1 MIGITKAGTH
11 DTKWANHLFNSFLS
25 PWSSLRHYAQP
36 CRLLHLTSLCRVK
49 CSSLLHHTSLCRAK
63 CSMLP
68 SESPLAKAEQGQRSK
83 TFTSWNQNDL
93 FAHDLVGAFD
103 FRKGKQKKPEAKC
116 LLRSGFHWK
125 NKRVKSASATGRSHS
140 RHRHTL
146 SPMLLFPSC
155 LQNTH
160 PYSAYKTQNRY
171 RGL

>member
-1 MIGITKAGTH
+1 MILKELT
-11 DTKWANHLFNSFLS
+11 
-25 PWSSLRHYAQP
+25 
-36 CRLLHLTSLCRVK
+36 TSLIAFFPPGLPQGIVHSHVVSCITQV
-49 CSSLLHHTSLCRAK
+49 CAGAK
-63 CSMLP
+63 CSTLP

-116 LLRSGFHWK
+116 LLRFGFHWK

-146 SPMLLFPSC
+146 SPTLLFPSC

>member
-25 PWSSLRHYAQP
+25 PLVFPKALSQP
-36 CRLLHLTSLCRVK
+36 H
-49 CSSLLHHTSLCRAK
+49 SLLHHTSLRRVK
-63 CSMLP
+63 CSTLP

-103 FRKGKQKKPEAKC
+103 FRKGKQKKSEAKC

-125 NKRVKSASATGRSHS
+125 NKPVKGASATDRSHF
-140 RHRHTL
+140 RLRHTL
-146 SPMLLFPSC
+146 SPTLLFPSY
-155 LQNTH
+155 LQNTY
-160 PYSAYKTQNRY
+160 PCSAYKTQNRSC
-171 RGL
+171 GF